1 MLKIKIDAKE
11 LKTITEKVLCNIDNR
26 SKIETL
32 KCIKLNSINEILS
45 FHTTTL
51 EQFLTVTTSEYTA
64 VNDGTICINNE
75 DFSLLLK
82 MKNEIELTEQEG
94 KLIVKNGNK
103 TLKMNLQ
110 DTESFP
116 SFPEEELTEVFKM
129 KESEFAEALKN
140 LYSWTMQGDT
150 KPILTCY
157 NFNLKHNRAEA
168 LDGYRIGLKSLVSL
182 NIIDNDKNNVTLQNE
197 AYNRLKKTISEK
209 NTGDI
214 AVSINKKY
222 VCVKGEDFTFYN
234 RQVEGEYIDVEKT
247 IPMTNDHSFTTDS
260 KEFEQVVKYNLDIL
274 KADKTIKKPITLMV
288 LYGNNEGIYS
298 HCATQKFETIDK
310 IETKNLQVTK
320 EFKLAFNAQYLSEAL
335 KIVDAEQIEIKA
347 NGEFHPMM
355 VYGEQYSFLILP
367 VRFKED
373 WNKVIEKIEQNR
385 AA

>member
-1 MLKIKIDAKE
+1 MLKIKIEAKE
-11 LKTITEKVLCNIDNR
+11 LKAITEKVLCNIDNR
-26 SKIETL
+26 TKIETL
-32 KCIKLNSINEILS
+32 KCIKLSSNNNILS
-45 FHTTTL
+45 LHTTTL

-64 VNDGTICINNE
+64 INDGTICINNE

-110 DTESFP
+110 DTEAFP
-116 SFPEEELTEVFKM
+116 AFPEEETTEVFKI
-129 KESEFAEALKN
+129 KESEFAEVLKN

-150 KPILTCY
+150 RPIFTCY

-182 NIIDNDKNNVTLQNE
+182 DIIDNDKNNVTLQNE

-209 NTGDI
+209 NAGDVI
-214 AVSINKKY
+214 VSINKKF
-222 VCVKGEDFTFYN
+222 VCVVGKDFTFYN
-234 RQVEGEYIDVEKT
+234 RQVEGEYIDVEKN
-247 IPMTNDHSFTTDS
+247 IPVTNEHSFTTDT

-274 KADKTIKKPITLMV
+274 KADKATKAHMV
-288 LYGNNEGIYS
+288 VYGNSEALYS

-310 IETKNLQVTK
+310 IETKNLQINK
-320 EFKLAFNAQYLSEAL
+320 EFKFAFNTQYLSEAL

-347 NGEFHPMM
+347 SGEFSPMM
-355 VYGEQYSFLILP
+355 VYGNQYYFMILS
-367 VRFKED
+367 VRVDGANWIKI
-373 WNKVIEKIEQNR
+373 IEKIERNR